1 MTTQPKFFNPLAQKA
16 EPATV
21 NSQSADKEFVSA
33 SGAFAIENPNHCPK
47 CNSAT
52 VPTELMSNEIVM
64 FCTNCRVSMA
74 LKQQ

>member
-1 MTTQPKFFNPLAQKA
+1 MTNQSRFFNPLKPKA
-16 EPATV
+16 EPTTV
-21 NSQSADKEFVSA
+21 NSQSSDKEFVSA

-47 CNSAT
+47 CSSAT
-52 VPTELMSNEIVM
+52 VPTPLMSGEIVM

>member
-1 MTTQPKFFNPLAQKA
+1 MTTKPKFFNPLLPQTQ
-16 EPATV
+16 PSTV
-21 NSQSADKEFVSA
+21 KSQSADSDFVSA
-33 SGAFAIENPNHCPK
+33 SGAFAIENPNQCPK

-52 VPTELMSNEIVM
+52 VRTDLMDGENVM

>member
-1 MTTQPKFFNPLAQKA
+1 MTTQPKFFNPLLPKTQST
-16 EPATV
+16 TV
-21 NSQSADKEFVSA
+21 NSHSAEGEFVSA
-33 SGAFAIENPNHCPK
+33 SGAFAIENPNQCPK

-52 VPTELMSNEIVM
+52 VSTSLMSGENVM